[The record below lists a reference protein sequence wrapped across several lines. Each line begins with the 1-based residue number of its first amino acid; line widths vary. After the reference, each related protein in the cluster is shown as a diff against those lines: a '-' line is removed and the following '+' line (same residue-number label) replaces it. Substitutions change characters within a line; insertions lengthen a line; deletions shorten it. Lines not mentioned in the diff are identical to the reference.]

1 MALSVSK
8 SCEGHLVN
16 MPRKVWMIC
25 SVKATPI
32 CTRSAWNSVRKKLSI
47 SSVTSERER
56 RQDVRT
62 IKLNKYD
69 YDTRRQRRCFCHKHW
84 WKITGCKSD
93 GLVTWL
99 LDEVGE
105 ERQRDLDRILQTVVT
120 DLTWFSGLSWYTVH
134 QIPQHTQSL
143 LDHRFAWGTHK
154 D

>member
-1 MALSVSK
+1 MSAKAVKVTWWTCRGRSGWSALWRPPPSAHAALETAWERNSA
-8 SCEGHLVN
+8 SHPSHLREG
-16 MPRKVWMIC
+16 
-25 SVKATPI
+25 
-32 CTRSAWNSVRKKLSI
+32 
-47 SSVTSERER
+47 

-69 YDTRRQRRCFCHKHW
+69 YDTRRQWRCFCHKRW

-105 ERQRDLDRILQTVVT
+105 ERQRDLNRLLQTVVT

-143 LDHRFAWGTHK
+143 LDHRFAWGTQK